1 MSKGGSQT
9 SSTSIDPQIKAKY
22 LQQVGQAEKVAGGL
36 GVQEFAGFD
45 PMYQAAEKASYEASM
60 KPFGAEDIMAFKNPY
75 EQDVVNT
82 SLKDIEEAR
91 QMQALSDAQ
100 QATGAKAFGGSR
112 QAVQSALSNE
122 AALKTAA
129 RTSAQLRSAGY
140 GQSAALAQAAR
151 GMNQQGYQTAMNLGL
166 GRQSL
171 AQQQLDAQRNLALQ
185 RLGITQLAISG
196 QPANIGQVSTQP
208 TYRNAGAGALGGV
221 LAGAQIGSAI
231 PGIGTGI
238 GAGVGGLLGLFG

>member
-1 MSKGGSQT
+1 MSKGGGSQT
-9 SSTSIDPQIKAKY
+9 SSTSIDKDVKAKY
-22 LQQVGQAEKVAGGL
+22 LAQVGQAEKVAGGL

-60 KPFGAEDIMAFKNPY
+60 KPFGAEDIMAFQNPY

-185 RLGITQLAISG
+185 RLGITQSAISG
-196 QPANIGQVSTQP
+196 QPANIGQTMTQP
-208 TYRNAGAGALGGV
+208 TSRNAAAGALGGAM
-221 LAGAQIGSAI
+221 AGFQLSGGN
-231 PGIGTGI
+231 PL
-238 GAGVGGLLGLFG
+238 GAAAGGLLGAFG

>member
-9 SSTSIDPQIKAKY
+9 SSTSIDPQVKAKY
-22 LQQVGQAEKVAGGL
+22 LQQVGQAEKVAGDL
-36 GVQEFAGFD
+36 GVQQFAGFD
-45 PMYQAAEKASYEASM
+45 PMYQAAEKASYDASM
-60 KPFGAEDIMAFKNPY
+60 KPFGAEDIMAFQNPY
-75 EQDVVNT
+75 EQNVVQT
-82 SLKDIEEAR
+82 SLNDIEEAR
-91 QMQALSDAQ
+91 KMQALSDAQ

-140 GQSAALAQAAR
+140 GQSAALAQTAR

-185 RLGITQLAISG
+185 RLGITQAAISA
-196 QPANIGQVSTQP
+196 QPANLGQTMTQP
-208 TYRNAGAGALGGV
+208 TSRNVGAGALGGAM
-221 LAGAQIGSAI
+221 AGYQLGG
-231 PGIGTGI
+231 PL
-238 GAGVGGLLGLFG
+238 GAAAGGLLGAFG

>member
-1 MSKGGSQT
+1 MSKGGSQQ

-22 LQQVGQAEKVAGGL
+22 LEQVGKAETAAGNL

-60 KPFGAEDIMAFKNPY
+60 KPFGAEDIMAFQNPY

-166 GRQSL
+166 GRQSF
-171 AQQQLDAQRNLALQ
+171 AQQQLDAARNLELQ
-185 RLGITQLAISG
+185 RLGITQAALSA
-196 QPANIGQVSTQP
+196 QPANVGQTMTQP
-208 TYRNAGAGALGGV
+208 TSRNVASGALGGAM
-221 LAGAQIGSAI
+221 AGYQLGG
-231 PGIGTGI
+231 PW
-238 GAGVGGLLGLFG
+238 GAAAGGLLGAFG

>member
-9 SSTSIDPQIKAKY
+9 SSTSIDPQVKAKY
-22 LQQVGQAEKVAGGL
+22 LQQVGQAEKVAGDL
-36 GVQEFAGFD
+36 GVQQFAGFD
-45 PMYQAAEKASYEASM
+45 PMYQAAEKASYDASM
-60 KPFGAEDIMAFKNPY
+60 KPFGAEDIMAFQNPY

-82 SLKDIEEAR
+82 SLNDIEEAR
-91 QMQALSDAQ
+91 KMQALSDAQ

-185 RLGITQLAISG
+185 RLGITQAAISA
-196 QPANIGQVSTQP
+196 QPANLGQTMTQP
-208 TYRNAGAGALGGV
+208 TSRNVGAGALGGAM
-221 LAGAQIGSAI
+221 AGYQLGG
-231 PGIGTGI
+231 PW
-238 GAGVGGLLGLFG
+238 GAAAGGLLGAFG

>member
-9 SSTSIDPQIKAKY
+9 STTRIDPQIKAKY
-22 LQQVGQAEKVAGGL
+22 LKQVGQAEKVAGDL
-36 GVQEFAGFD
+36 GVQQFAGFD
-45 PMYQAAEKASYEASM
+45 PMYQAAEKASYDASM
-60 KPFGAEDIMAFKNPY
+60 KPFGAEDIMAFQNPY

-151 GMNQQGYQTAMNLGL
+151 NMNQQGYQTAMNLGL

-185 RLGITQLAISG
+185 RLGITQSAISG
-196 QPANIGQVSTQP
+196 QPANLGQTMTQP
-208 TYRNAGAGALGGV
+208 TSRNAAAGALGGAA
-221 LAGAQIGSAI
+221 AGYQLGG
-231 PGIGTGI
+231 PW
-238 GAGVGGLLGLFG
+238 GAAAGGLIGLLG

>member
-9 SSTSIDPQIKAKY
+9 SSTSIDPQVKAKY
-22 LQQVGQAEKVAGGL
+22 LQQVGQAEKVAGDL
-36 GVQEFAGFD
+36 GVQQFAGFD
-45 PMYQAAEKASYEASM
+45 PMYQAAEKASYDASM
-60 KPFGAEDIMAFKNPY
+60 KPFGAEDIMAFQNPY
-75 EQDVVNT
+75 EQNVVQT
-82 SLKDIEEAR
+82 SLNDIEEAR
-91 QMQALSDAQ
+91 KMQALSDAQ

-151 GMNQQGYQTAMNLGL
+151 NMNQQGYQTAMNLGL

-185 RLGITQLAISG
+185 RLGITQAAISG
-196 QPANIGQVSTQP
+196 QPANLGQTMTQP
-208 TYRNAGAGALGGV
+208 TSRNVGAGALGGAM
-221 LAGAQIGSAI
+221 AGYQLGG
-231 PGIGTGI
+231 PW
-238 GAGVGGLLGLFG
+238 GAAAGGLLGAFG

>member
-9 SSTSIDPQIKAKY
+9 STTSIDPQVKKKY
-22 LQQVGQAEKVAGGL
+22 LAQVGQAEKVAGDL
-36 GVQEFAGFD
+36 GVQQFAGFD

-60 KPFGAEDIMAFKNPY
+60 KPFGAEDIMAFQNPY

-82 SLKDIEEAR
+82 SLNDIEEAR
-91 QMQALSDAQ
+91 KMQALSDAQ

-185 RLGITQLAISG
+185 RLGITQSAISG

-208 TYRNAGAGALGGV
+208 TYRNAGAGALGGA

>member
-9 SSTSIDPQIKAKY
+9 SSTSIDPQVKAKY
-22 LQQVGQAEKVAGGL
+22 LQQVGQAEKVAGDL
-36 GVQEFAGFD
+36 GVQQFAGFD
-45 PMYQAAEKASYEASM
+45 PMYQAAEKASYDASM
-60 KPFGAEDIMAFKNPY
+60 KPFGAADIMAFQNPY

-185 RLGITQLAISG
+185 RLGITQSAISA
-196 QPANIGQVSTQP
+196 QPANLGQTMTQP
-208 TYRNAGAGALGGV
+208 TSRNVGAGALGGAM
-221 LAGAQIGSAI
+221 AGYQLGG
-231 PGIGTGI
+231 PW
-238 GAGVGGLLGLFG
+238 GAAAGGLLGAFG

>member
-9 SSTSIDPQIKAKY
+9 STTSIDPQVKAKY
-22 LQQVGQAEKVAGGL
+22 LQQVGQAEKVAGDL
-36 GVQEFAGFD
+36 GVQQFAGFD

-60 KPFGAEDIMAFKNPY
+60 KPFGAEDIMAFQNPY

-185 RLGITQLAISG
+185 RLGITQSAISA
-196 QPANIGQVSTQP
+196 QPANLGQISTQP
-208 TYRNAGAGALGGV
+208 TYRNAGAGALGGA

>member
-1 MSKGGSQT
+1 MSKGGSQK

-22 LQQVGQAEKVAGGL
+22 LQQVGQAEKVAGDL
-36 GVQEFAGFD
+36 GVQQFAGFD
-45 PMYQAAEKASYEASM
+45 PMYQAAEKASYDASM
-60 KPFGAEDIMAFKNPY
+60 KPFGAADIMEFQNPY
-75 EQDVVNT
+75 EQDVVQT
-82 SLKDIEEAR
+82 SLRDIEEAR

-112 QAVQSALSNE
+112 QGVQSALTNE

-151 GMNQQGYQTAMNLGL
+151 AMNQQGYQTAMNLGTS
-166 GRQSL
+166 RQSL

-185 RLGITQLAISG
+185 RLGITQAAISG

-208 TYRNAGAGALGGV
+208 TYRNAGAGALGGA

-238 GAGVGGLLGLFG
+238 GAGVGGLLGLFK

>member
-9 SSTSIDPQIKAKY
+9 TSTSIDKDVKAKY
-22 LQQVGQAEKVAGGL
+22 LEQVGKAETAAGNL

-60 KPFGAEDIMAFKNPY
+60 KPFGAEDIMAFQNPY

-151 GMNQQGYQTAMNLGL
+151 NMNQQGYQTAMNLGL

-185 RLGITQLAISG
+185 RLGITQAAISA
-196 QPANIGQVSTQP
+196 QPANLGQTMTQP
-208 TYRNAGAGALGGV
+208 TSRNVGAGALGGAM
-221 LAGAQIGSAI
+221 AGFQLSGGN
-231 PGIGTGI
+231 PL
-238 GAGVGGLLGLFG
+238 GAAFGGLLGGFG

>member
-9 SSTSIDPQIKAKY
+9 SSTSIDPQVKAKY
-22 LQQVGQAEKVAGGL
+22 LQQVGQAEKVAGDL
-36 GVQEFAGFD
+36 GVQQFAGFD

-60 KPFGAEDIMAFKNPY
+60 KPFGAEDIMAFQNPY

-129 RTSAQLRSAGY
+129 RTAAQLRSAGY

-185 RLGITQLAISG
+185 RLGITQSAISA
-196 QPANIGQVSTQP
+196 QPANLGQISTQP
-208 TYRNAGAGALGGV
+208 TSRNVASGALGGAM
-221 LAGAQIGSAI
+221 AGYQLGG
-231 PGIGTGI
+231 PW
-238 GAGVGGLLGLFG
+238 GAAAGGLVGLLG

>member
-9 SSTSIDPQIKAKY
+9 TSTSIDKDVKAKY
-22 LQQVGQAEKVAGGL
+22 LEQVGKAETAAGNL

-60 KPFGAEDIMAFKNPY
+60 KPFGAEDIMAFQNPY

-82 SLKDIEEAR
+82 SLNDIEEAR

-185 RLGITQLAISG
+185 RLGITQSAISA
-196 QPANIGQVSTQP
+196 QPANLGSTMTQP
-208 TYRNAGAGALGGV
+208 TSRNVGAGALGGA
-221 LAGAQIGSAI
+221 LAGFQLSGGN
-231 PGIGTGI
+231 PY
-238 GAGVGGLLGLFG
+238 GAAAGGLLGLFG